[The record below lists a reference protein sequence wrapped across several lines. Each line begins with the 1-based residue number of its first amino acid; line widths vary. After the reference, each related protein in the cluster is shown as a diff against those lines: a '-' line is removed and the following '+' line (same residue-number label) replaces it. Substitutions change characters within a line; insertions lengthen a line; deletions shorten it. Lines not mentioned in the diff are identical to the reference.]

1 MTEETLSKEMNIES
15 LYEILNKLSTQQES
29 ICLMLNEIV
38 TVLNQESE
46 GSLIDELSELF
57 APLFNDVNAIKS
69 HLGLNSQNDSEVQT
83 Q

>member
-1 MTEETLSKEMNIES
+1 MESQPQAVNLDTLVETLNTICA
-15 LYEILNKLSTQQES
+15 QQES
-29 ICLMLNEIV
+29 ICLMLNDIV

-69 HLGLNSQNDSEVQT
+69 HLGLPQSQNDNAAIT
-83 Q
+83 P